1 MKRGVFA
8 VTMTVMVVGVA
19 SALAFAPAAQ
29 PVSQSTPRPA
39 AAEAAAPVVAQLAQT
54 KPTLEAR
61 QAPVPLLMKPRT
73 PVELPTATTT
83 ATDGAAA
90 PLPQQAATAGGENSA
105 KAAIEADGYKG
116 VKVLRKAADGRW
128 YAEAMRGNTKVLLT
142 VDANGSVAAE

>member
-39 AAEAAAPVVAQLAQT
+39 AAEAAAPVVAQLAQA

-73 PVELPTATTT
+73 PVELPTAT

-90 PLPQQAATAGGENSA
+90 PPPQQAATAGGENSA

-142 VDANGSVAAE
+142 VDADGSVAAE